1 MNSDHNDLEKI
12 EDGLS
17 NKLIYRITEKE
28 NTKIIIDFSRDKQ
41 EFKNFLTVY
50 EILQKIN
57 ISIPKIYEVNQKQ
70 YKIYM
75 QDFGKNRFNKIYNKD
90 NLYKLLKLAV
100 ENIIVIQN
108 ESNLNNLKNLK
119 EYTFEDLKIELKEF
133 VTYYIPNNKN
143 SNFPTS
149 KFYESWKSIF
159 YSQNYNMKNFVH
171 KDFEFVNLFFL
182 ENCESHLQCGI
193 IDFQSAFKGF
203 IGWDLISLLE
213 NPRINF
219 TRDYNDK
226 LIEYFY
232 DNTSIIENFNTF
244 LEQYYVLSLARQTR
258 LLGRWRKLLS
268 TNNDNKYLNY
278 LKITKSRT
286 IATLNNIKNYEL
298 RSMYEKYLKYKN
310 KVLLKNTIDFF
321 TNIGCDE
328 ILINTHYLHNKIKKY
343 LDKNFKKY
351 PIQIIYEKKILG
363 TGGGVKNIFN
373 YTNRKKICVVN
384 SDIFWN
390 NKNKSHIK
398 YFLSNY
404 QDVSHCKM
412 LLSKDINFLGLKK
425 ENGDFNLKRNIVINS
440 KNKNL
445 YFLFLNL
452 KN

>member
-108 ESNLNNLKNLK
+108 QSHLNNLKNLK
-119 EYTFEDLKIELKEF
+119 EYTFEDLKNELKEF
-133 VTYYIPNNKN
+133 VAYYIPNNKN

-182 ENCESHLQCGI
+182 ENCESHLKCGI

-219 TRDYNDK
+219 RRDYNEK

-258 LLGRWRKLLS
+258 LLGRWRKLIS
-268 TNNDNKYLNY
+268 TNNDNKYLKY

-286 IATLNNIKNYEL
+286 IVTLNNIKNYEL
-298 RSMYEKYLKYKN
+298 RSLYEKYL
-310 KVLLKNTIDFF
+310 
-321 TNIGCDE
+321 
-328 ILINTHYLHNKIKKY
+328 
-343 LDKNFKKY
+343 
-351 PIQIIYEKKILG
+351 
-363 TGGGVKNIFN
+363 
-373 YTNRKKICVVN
+373 
-384 SDIFWN
+384 
-390 NKNKSHIK
+390 
-398 YFLSNY
+398 
-404 QDVSHCKM
+404 
-412 LLSKDINFLGLKK
+412 
-425 ENGDFNLKRNIVINS
+425 
-440 KNKNL
+440 
-445 YFLFLNL
+445 
-452 KN
+452 

>member
-149 KFYESWKSIF
+149 KFYELWKSIF

-182 ENCESHLQCGI
+182 ENYESHLQCGI
-193 IDFQSAFKGF
+193 IDFQSAFMGF
-203 IGWDLISLLE
+203 IGWDLLSLLE

-226 LIEYFY
+226 LLKYFY
-232 DNTSIIENFNTF
+232 DNLPIIEDLNTF
-244 LEQYYVLSLARQTR
+244 RQQYYILSLARQTR
-258 LLGRWRKLLS
+258 LLGRWRKLLNI
-268 TNNDNKYLNY
+268 NNDNQYLDY

-286 IATLNNIKNYEL
+286 TVTLNNIKNHEL
-298 RSMYEKYLKYKN
+298 RSIYEKYL
-310 KVLLKNTIDFF
+310 
-321 TNIGCDE
+321 
-328 ILINTHYLHNKIKKY
+328 
-343 LDKNFKKY
+343 
-351 PIQIIYEKKILG
+351 
-363 TGGGVKNIFN
+363 
-373 YTNRKKICVVN
+373 
-384 SDIFWN
+384 
-390 NKNKSHIK
+390 
-398 YFLSNY
+398 
-404 QDVSHCKM
+404 
-412 LLSKDINFLGLKK
+412 
-425 ENGDFNLKRNIVINS
+425 
-440 KNKNL
+440 
-445 YFLFLNL
+445 
-452 KN
+452 

>member
-1 MNSDHNDLEKI
+1 MNSDYKDLEKI

-17 NKLIYRITEKE
+17 KKLIYRKTEKE
-28 NTKIIIDFSRDKQ
+28 NTKIIIDFSKDKQ
-41 EFKNFLTVY
+41 EFKNFLDVY
-50 EILQKIN
+50 EILLKVN
-57 ISIPKIYEVNQKQ
+57 ISIPKIYEVNQQQ

-75 QDFGKNRFNKIYNKD
+75 QDFGRNRFNKIYNKN

-119 EYTFEDLKIELKEF
+119 EYNFEDLKIELKEF

-182 ENCESHLQCGI
+182 ENYESHLQCGI
-193 IDFQSAFKGF
+193 IDFQSAFRGF

-232 DNTSIIENFNTF
+232 DNTSIIENFSTF
-244 LEQYYVLSLARQTR
+244 LEQYNVLSLARQTR
-258 LLGRWRKLLS
+258 LLGRWKKLLI

-298 RSMYEKYLKYKN
+298 RSMYEKYL
-310 KVLLKNTIDFF
+310 
-321 TNIGCDE
+321 
-328 ILINTHYLHNKIKKY
+328 
-343 LDKNFKKY
+343 
-351 PIQIIYEKKILG
+351 
-363 TGGGVKNIFN
+363 
-373 YTNRKKICVVN
+373 
-384 SDIFWN
+384 
-390 NKNKSHIK
+390 
-398 YFLSNY
+398 
-404 QDVSHCKM
+404 
-412 LLSKDINFLGLKK
+412 
-425 ENGDFNLKRNIVINS
+425 
-440 KNKNL
+440 
-445 YFLFLNL
+445 
-452 KN
+452 

>member
-50 EILQKIN
+50 EILQEIN
-57 ISIPKIYEVNQKQ
+57 ISIPMIYEVNQKQ

-75 QDFGKNRFNKIYNKD
+75 QDFGRNRFNKIYNKD

-159 YSQNYNMKNFVH
+159 YSQNYNMQNFVH

-219 TRDYNDK
+219 TQDYNSK

-232 DNTSIIENFNTF
+232 NNTSIIENFNTF

-258 LLGRWRKLLS
+258 LLGRWRKLFS
-268 TNNDNKYLNY
+268 TNKDNQYLDY

-298 RSMYEKYLKYKN
+298 RSIYEKYL
-310 KVLLKNTIDFF
+310 
-321 TNIGCDE
+321 
-328 ILINTHYLHNKIKKY
+328 
-343 LDKNFKKY
+343 
-351 PIQIIYEKKILG
+351 
-363 TGGGVKNIFN
+363 
-373 YTNRKKICVVN
+373 
-384 SDIFWN
+384 
-390 NKNKSHIK
+390 
-398 YFLSNY
+398 
-404 QDVSHCKM
+404 
-412 LLSKDINFLGLKK
+412 
-425 ENGDFNLKRNIVINS
+425 
-440 KNKNL
+440 
-445 YFLFLNL
+445 
-452 KN
+452 

>member
-1 MNSDHNDLEKI
+1 MNSDHKDLEKI

-17 NKLIYRITEKE
+17 KKLIYRKTEKN

-119 EYTFEDLKIELKEF
+119 EYTFDDLKIELKEF

-268 TNNDNKYLNY
+268 TNNDNQYLDY

-298 RSMYEKYLKYKN
+298 RSIYEKYL
-310 KVLLKNTIDFF
+310 
-321 TNIGCDE
+321 
-328 ILINTHYLHNKIKKY
+328 
-343 LDKNFKKY
+343 
-351 PIQIIYEKKILG
+351 
-363 TGGGVKNIFN
+363 
-373 YTNRKKICVVN
+373 
-384 SDIFWN
+384 
-390 NKNKSHIK
+390 
-398 YFLSNY
+398 
-404 QDVSHCKM
+404 
-412 LLSKDINFLGLKK
+412 
-425 ENGDFNLKRNIVINS
+425 
-440 KNKNL
+440 
-445 YFLFLNL
+445 
-452 KN
+452 

>member
-28 NTKIIIDFSRDKQ
+28 NTKIIIDFSRVKQ
-41 EFKNFLTVY
+41 EFKNFLTIY

-70 YKIYM
+70 YKVYM

-149 KFYESWKSIF
+149 KFYETWKNIF

-182 ENCESHLQCGI
+182 ENYESHLQCGI

-244 LEQYYVLSLARQTR
+244 LDQYYVLSLARQTR

-268 TNNDNKYLNY
+268 TNNDNKYLIY

-298 RSMYEKYLKYKN
+298 RSMYEKYL
-310 KVLLKNTIDFF
+310 
-321 TNIGCDE
+321 
-328 ILINTHYLHNKIKKY
+328 
-343 LDKNFKKY
+343 
-351 PIQIIYEKKILG
+351 
-363 TGGGVKNIFN
+363 
-373 YTNRKKICVVN
+373 
-384 SDIFWN
+384 
-390 NKNKSHIK
+390 
-398 YFLSNY
+398 
-404 QDVSHCKM
+404 
-412 LLSKDINFLGLKK
+412 
-425 ENGDFNLKRNIVINS
+425 
-440 KNKNL
+440 
-445 YFLFLNL
+445 
-452 KN
+452 

>member
-1 MNSDHNDLEKI
+1 MSSDHKDLEKI

-17 NKLIYRITEKE
+17 KKLIYRKTEKE
-28 NTKIIIDFSRDKQ
+28 NTKIIIDFSKDKQ
-41 EFKNFLTVY
+41 EFKNFLDVY
-50 EILQKIN
+50 EILLKVN
-57 ISIPKIYEVNQKQ
+57 ISIPKIYEVNQQQ

-119 EYTFEDLKIELKEF
+119 EYNFEDLKIELKEF

-149 KFYESWKSIF
+149 KFYELWKSIF

-268 TNNDNKYLNY
+268 TNNDNKYLDY
-278 LKITKSRT
+278 LNVTKSRT

-298 RSMYEKYLKYKN
+298 RSMYEKYL
-310 KVLLKNTIDFF
+310 
-321 TNIGCDE
+321 
-328 ILINTHYLHNKIKKY
+328 
-343 LDKNFKKY
+343 
-351 PIQIIYEKKILG
+351 
-363 TGGGVKNIFN
+363 
-373 YTNRKKICVVN
+373 
-384 SDIFWN
+384 
-390 NKNKSHIK
+390 
-398 YFLSNY
+398 
-404 QDVSHCKM
+404 
-412 LLSKDINFLGLKK
+412 
-425 ENGDFNLKRNIVINS
+425 
-440 KNKNL
+440 
-445 YFLFLNL
+445 
-452 KN
+452 

>member
-108 ESNLNNLKNLK
+108 ESNLSNLKNLK

-133 VTYYIPNNKN
+133 VTNYIPANKN
-143 SNFPTS
+143 ANFPTS
-149 KFYESWKSIF
+149 KFYELWEIIF
-159 YSQNYNMKNFVH
+159 HSQNYNMKNFVH

-182 ENCESHLQCGI
+182 ENYKSHLQCGI

-232 DNTSIIENFNTF
+232 DNTPIIENLNTF
-244 LEQYYVLSLARQTR
+244 REQYYVLSLARQTR
-258 LLGRWRKLLS
+258 LLGRWRKLIS
-268 TNNDNKYLNY
+268 TNNDNQYLDY

-298 RSMYEKYLKYKN
+298 RSIYEKYL
-310 KVLLKNTIDFF
+310 
-321 TNIGCDE
+321 
-328 ILINTHYLHNKIKKY
+328 
-343 LDKNFKKY
+343 
-351 PIQIIYEKKILG
+351 
-363 TGGGVKNIFN
+363 
-373 YTNRKKICVVN
+373 
-384 SDIFWN
+384 
-390 NKNKSHIK
+390 
-398 YFLSNY
+398 
-404 QDVSHCKM
+404 
-412 LLSKDINFLGLKK
+412 
-425 ENGDFNLKRNIVINS
+425 
-440 KNKNL
+440 
-445 YFLFLNL
+445 
-452 KN
+452 

>member
-149 KFYESWKSIF
+149 KFYELWESIF

-226 LIEYFY
+226 LIEYFF
-232 DNTSIIENFNTF
+232 DNTPTIQNLNTF
-244 LEQYYVLSLARQTR
+244 REQYYVLSLARQTR

-268 TNNDNKYLNY
+268 TNNDNKYLDY

-298 RSMYEKYLKYKN
+298 RSMYEKYL
-310 KVLLKNTIDFF
+310 
-321 TNIGCDE
+321 
-328 ILINTHYLHNKIKKY
+328 
-343 LDKNFKKY
+343 
-351 PIQIIYEKKILG
+351 
-363 TGGGVKNIFN
+363 
-373 YTNRKKICVVN
+373 
-384 SDIFWN
+384 
-390 NKNKSHIK
+390 
-398 YFLSNY
+398 
-404 QDVSHCKM
+404 
-412 LLSKDINFLGLKK
+412 
-425 ENGDFNLKRNIVINS
+425 
-440 KNKNL
+440 
-445 YFLFLNL
+445 
-452 KN
+452 

>member
-108 ESNLNNLKNLK
+108 ESNLNNLKKLK
-119 EYTFEDLKIELKEF
+119 EYTFEDLKNELNEF
-133 VTYYIPNNKN
+133 VTYYITTNKN

-149 KFYESWKSIF
+149 KFYELWKSIF

-232 DNTSIIENFNTF
+232 DNTPIIENLNNFR
-244 LEQYYVLSLARQTR
+244 EQYYVLSLARQTR
-258 LLGRWRKLLS
+258 LLGRWKKLIN
-268 TNNDNKYLNY
+268 TNNDNQYLDY

-286 IATLNNIKNYEL
+286 MATLNNIKNYEL
-298 RSMYEKYLKYKN
+298 RSIYEKYL
-310 KVLLKNTIDFF
+310 
-321 TNIGCDE
+321 
-328 ILINTHYLHNKIKKY
+328 
-343 LDKNFKKY
+343 
-351 PIQIIYEKKILG
+351 
-363 TGGGVKNIFN
+363 
-373 YTNRKKICVVN
+373 
-384 SDIFWN
+384 
-390 NKNKSHIK
+390 
-398 YFLSNY
+398 
-404 QDVSHCKM
+404 
-412 LLSKDINFLGLKK
+412 
-425 ENGDFNLKRNIVINS
+425 
-440 KNKNL
+440 
-445 YFLFLNL
+445 
-452 KN
+452 

>member
-50 EILQKIN
+50 EILEKIN

-133 VTYYIPNNKN
+133 VTYYISSKKN
-143 SNFPTS
+143 SNFPTA
-149 KFYESWKSIF
+149 KFYELWKSIF
-159 YSQNYNMKNFVH
+159 YSQHYNMKNFVH

-258 LLGRWRKLLS
+258 LLGRWKKLVS
-268 TNNDNKYLNY
+268 TNNDNQYLDY
-278 LKITKSRT
+278 LKITKSRI

-298 RSMYEKYLKYKN
+298 RSIYEKYL
-310 KVLLKNTIDFF
+310 
-321 TNIGCDE
+321 
-328 ILINTHYLHNKIKKY
+328 
-343 LDKNFKKY
+343 
-351 PIQIIYEKKILG
+351 
-363 TGGGVKNIFN
+363 
-373 YTNRKKICVVN
+373 
-384 SDIFWN
+384 
-390 NKNKSHIK
+390 
-398 YFLSNY
+398 
-404 QDVSHCKM
+404 
-412 LLSKDINFLGLKK
+412 
-425 ENGDFNLKRNIVINS
+425 
-440 KNKNL
+440 
-445 YFLFLNL
+445 
-452 KN
+452 

>member
-1 MNSDHNDLEKI
+1 MNSYHNDLEKI

-28 NTKIIIDFSRDKQ
+28 NTKILIDFSRDKQ

-219 TRDYNDK
+219 TS
-226 LIEYFY
+226 

-298 RSMYEKYLKYKN
+298 RSMYEKYL
-310 KVLLKNTIDFF
+310 
-321 TNIGCDE
+321 
-328 ILINTHYLHNKIKKY
+328 
-343 LDKNFKKY
+343 
-351 PIQIIYEKKILG
+351 
-363 TGGGVKNIFN
+363 
-373 YTNRKKICVVN
+373 
-384 SDIFWN
+384 
-390 NKNKSHIK
+390 
-398 YFLSNY
+398 
-404 QDVSHCKM
+404 
-412 LLSKDINFLGLKK
+412 
-425 ENGDFNLKRNIVINS
+425 
-440 KNKNL
+440 
-445 YFLFLNL
+445 
-452 KN
+452 

>member
-41 EFKNFLTVY
+41 EFKNFLTAY

-70 YKIYM
+70 YQIYM

-133 VTYYIPNNKN
+133 VTYYIPTNKN

-149 KFYESWKSIF
+149 KFYELWKSIF

-258 LLGRWRKLLS
+258 LLGRWNKLLI

-298 RSMYEKYLKYKN
+298 RSMYEKYL
-310 KVLLKNTIDFF
+310 
-321 TNIGCDE
+321 
-328 ILINTHYLHNKIKKY
+328 
-343 LDKNFKKY
+343 
-351 PIQIIYEKKILG
+351 
-363 TGGGVKNIFN
+363 
-373 YTNRKKICVVN
+373 
-384 SDIFWN
+384 
-390 NKNKSHIK
+390 
-398 YFLSNY
+398 
-404 QDVSHCKM
+404 
-412 LLSKDINFLGLKK
+412 
-425 ENGDFNLKRNIVINS
+425 
-440 KNKNL
+440 
-445 YFLFLNL
+445 
-452 KN
+452 

>member
-41 EFKNFLTVY
+41 EFKNFLNVY
-50 EILQKIN
+50 EILLKAN
-57 ISIPKIYEVNQKQ
+57 VSIPKIYEVSKQQ

-75 QDFGKNRFNKIYNKD
+75 QDFGNDRFNKIYNKN

-100 ENIIVIQN
+100 DNLIVIQN
-108 ESNLNNLKNLK
+108 ELQLKNINNLK
-119 EYTFEDLKIELKEF
+119 EYTFEDLKFELKEF
-133 VTYYIPNNKN
+133 VSYYIPINKN

-149 KFYESWKSIF
+149 KFYELWESLF
-159 YSQNYNMKNFVH
+159 HSQNYNMKNFVH

-182 ENCESHLQCGI
+182 ENYKSHLQCGI
-193 IDFQSAFKGF
+193 IDFQSAFMGF

-232 DNTSIIENFNTF
+232 NNTPIIESLNTF
-244 LEQYYVLSLARQTR
+244 REQYYVLSLARQTR

-268 TNNDNKYLNY
+268 INNDNQYLDY

-298 RSMYEKYLKYKN
+298 RSIYEKYL
-310 KVLLKNTIDFF
+310 
-321 TNIGCDE
+321 
-328 ILINTHYLHNKIKKY
+328 
-343 LDKNFKKY
+343 
-351 PIQIIYEKKILG
+351 
-363 TGGGVKNIFN
+363 
-373 YTNRKKICVVN
+373 
-384 SDIFWN
+384 
-390 NKNKSHIK
+390 
-398 YFLSNY
+398 
-404 QDVSHCKM
+404 
-412 LLSKDINFLGLKK
+412 
-425 ENGDFNLKRNIVINS
+425 
-440 KNKNL
+440 
-445 YFLFLNL
+445 
-452 KN
+452 

>member
-50 EILQKIN
+50 EILQRIN

-182 ENCESHLQCGI
+182 ENYESHLQCGI
-193 IDFQSAFKGF
+193 IDFQSAFMGF

-298 RSMYEKYLKYKN
+298 RSMYEKYL
-310 KVLLKNTIDFF
+310 
-321 TNIGCDE
+321 
-328 ILINTHYLHNKIKKY
+328 
-343 LDKNFKKY
+343 
-351 PIQIIYEKKILG
+351 
-363 TGGGVKNIFN
+363 
-373 YTNRKKICVVN
+373 
-384 SDIFWN
+384 
-390 NKNKSHIK
+390 
-398 YFLSNY
+398 
-404 QDVSHCKM
+404 
-412 LLSKDINFLGLKK
+412 
-425 ENGDFNLKRNIVINS
+425 
-440 KNKNL
+440 
-445 YFLFLNL
+445 
-452 KN
+452 

>member
-50 EILQKIN
+50 EILQQIN
-57 ISIPKIYEVNQKQ
+57 ISIPKIYEVNLKQ

-226 LIEYFY
+226 LIKYFY

-298 RSMYEKYLKYKN
+298 RSMYEKYL
-310 KVLLKNTIDFF
+310 
-321 TNIGCDE
+321 
-328 ILINTHYLHNKIKKY
+328 
-343 LDKNFKKY
+343 
-351 PIQIIYEKKILG
+351 
-363 TGGGVKNIFN
+363 
-373 YTNRKKICVVN
+373 
-384 SDIFWN
+384 
-390 NKNKSHIK
+390 
-398 YFLSNY
+398 
-404 QDVSHCKM
+404 
-412 LLSKDINFLGLKK
+412 
-425 ENGDFNLKRNIVINS
+425 
-440 KNKNL
+440 
-445 YFLFLNL
+445 
-452 KN
+452 

>member
-119 EYTFEDLKIELKEF
+119 EYTFDDLKIELKEF
-133 VTYYIPNNKN
+133 VTYYI
-143 SNFPTS
+143 
-149 KFYESWKSIF
+149 FYELWESIF

-171 KDFEFVNLFFL
+171 KDYEFVNLFFL

-232 DNTSIIENFNTF
+232 DKTSIIENFNTF
-244 LEQYYVLSLARQTR
+244 LEKYYVLSLARQTR
-258 LLGRWRKLLS
+258 LLGKWRKLLS
-268 TNNDNKYLNY
+268 TNNDNQYLDY

-298 RSMYEKYLKYKN
+298 RSMYEKYL
-310 KVLLKNTIDFF
+310 
-321 TNIGCDE
+321 
-328 ILINTHYLHNKIKKY
+328 
-343 LDKNFKKY
+343 
-351 PIQIIYEKKILG
+351 
-363 TGGGVKNIFN
+363 
-373 YTNRKKICVVN
+373 
-384 SDIFWN
+384 
-390 NKNKSHIK
+390 
-398 YFLSNY
+398 
-404 QDVSHCKM
+404 
-412 LLSKDINFLGLKK
+412 
-425 ENGDFNLKRNIVINS
+425 
-440 KNKNL
+440 
-445 YFLFLNL
+445 
-452 KN
+452 

>member
-1 MNSDHNDLEKI
+1 MNPDHIDLEKI

-17 NKLIYRITEKE
+17 NKLIYRITEKK

-41 EFKNFLTVY
+41 EFKNFLIVY

-133 VTYYIPNNKN
+133 VTYYISTNKN
-143 SNFPTS
+143 SNFPAL
-149 KFYESWKSIF
+149 KFYELWKSIF

-182 ENCESHLQCGI
+182 ENYESHLQCGI
-193 IDFQSAFKGF
+193 IDFQSAFMGF

-219 TRDYNDK
+219 TRDYNNK

-232 DNTSIIENFNTF
+232 DSMPIVENLNTF
-244 LEQYYVLSLARQTR
+244 REQYYVLSLARQSR
-258 LLGRWRKLLS
+258 LLGKWKKLFS
-268 TNNDNKYLNY
+268 TNNDNQYLDY

-298 RSMYEKYLKYKN
+298 RSIYEKYL
-310 KVLLKNTIDFF
+310 
-321 TNIGCDE
+321 
-328 ILINTHYLHNKIKKY
+328 
-343 LDKNFKKY
+343 
-351 PIQIIYEKKILG
+351 
-363 TGGGVKNIFN
+363 
-373 YTNRKKICVVN
+373 
-384 SDIFWN
+384 
-390 NKNKSHIK
+390 
-398 YFLSNY
+398 
-404 QDVSHCKM
+404 
-412 LLSKDINFLGLKK
+412 
-425 ENGDFNLKRNIVINS
+425 
-440 KNKNL
+440 
-445 YFLFLNL
+445 
-452 KN
+452 

>member
-57 ISIPKIYEVNQKQ
+57 ISIPKIYEVNQQQ

-149 KFYESWKSIF
+149 KFYELWKSIF

-182 ENCESHLQCGI
+182 ENYESHLQCGI
-193 IDFQSAFKGF
+193 IDFQSAFMGF

-219 TRDYNDK
+219 TRDYNDE

-232 DNTSIIENFNTF
+232 DNAPIIENFNTF
-244 LEQYYVLSLARQTR
+244 REQYYVLSLARQTR

-268 TNNDNKYLNY
+268 TNNDNKYLDN

-298 RSMYEKYLKYKN
+298 RSIYEKYL
-310 KVLLKNTIDFF
+310 
-321 TNIGCDE
+321 
-328 ILINTHYLHNKIKKY
+328 
-343 LDKNFKKY
+343 
-351 PIQIIYEKKILG
+351 
-363 TGGGVKNIFN
+363 
-373 YTNRKKICVVN
+373 
-384 SDIFWN
+384 
-390 NKNKSHIK
+390 
-398 YFLSNY
+398 
-404 QDVSHCKM
+404 
-412 LLSKDINFLGLKK
+412 
-425 ENGDFNLKRNIVINS
+425 
-440 KNKNL
+440 
-445 YFLFLNL
+445 
-452 KN
+452 

>member
-50 EILQKIN
+50 EILLKAN
-57 ISIPKIYEVNQKQ
+57 VSIPKIYEISKQQ

-75 QDFGKNRFNKIYNKD
+75 QDFGNDRFNKIYNKN

-108 ESNLNNLKNLK
+108 ESHLKNLKNLK

-133 VTYYIPNNKN
+133 VTYYIPTNKN

-149 KFYESWKSIF
+149 KFYELWKSIF
-159 YSQNYNMKNFVH
+159 HSQNYNMKNFAH

-182 ENCESHLQCGI
+182 ENYESHLQCGI
-193 IDFQSAFKGF
+193 IDFQSAFIGF
-203 IGWDLISLLE
+203 IGWDLLSLLE

-232 DNTSIIENFNTF
+232 DNTLIIENFNTF

-268 TNNDNKYLNY
+268 TNNDNQYLDY

-286 IATLNNIKNYEL
+286 IAALNNIRNDEL
-298 RSMYEKYLKYKN
+298 SSIYEKYL
-310 KVLLKNTIDFF
+310 
-321 TNIGCDE
+321 
-328 ILINTHYLHNKIKKY
+328 
-343 LDKNFKKY
+343 
-351 PIQIIYEKKILG
+351 
-363 TGGGVKNIFN
+363 
-373 YTNRKKICVVN
+373 
-384 SDIFWN
+384 
-390 NKNKSHIK
+390 
-398 YFLSNY
+398 
-404 QDVSHCKM
+404 
-412 LLSKDINFLGLKK
+412 
-425 ENGDFNLKRNIVINS
+425 
-440 KNKNL
+440 
-445 YFLFLNL
+445 
-452 KN
+452 

>member
-1 MNSDHNDLEKI
+1 MNADHNDLEKI

-28 NTKIIIDFSRDKQ
+28 NTKIIIDFSRDKKN
-41 EFKNFLTVY
+41 FKNFLTVY

-57 ISIPKIYEVNQKQ
+57 ISIPKIYEINQKQ

-75 QDFGKNRFNKIYNKD
+75 QDFGKNRFNIIYNKD

-108 ESNLNNLKNLK
+108 ESNLSNLKNLK
-119 EYTFEDLKIELKEF
+119 EYTFEDLKIELEEF

-143 SNFPTS
+143 SNFPSS
-149 KFYESWKSIF
+149 KFYELWKSIF
-159 YSQNYNMKNFVH
+159 SSQNYNMKNFVH

-268 TNNDNKYLNY
+268 TNNDNKYLDY

-298 RSMYEKYLKYKN
+298 RSMYEKYL
-310 KVLLKNTIDFF
+310 
-321 TNIGCDE
+321 
-328 ILINTHYLHNKIKKY
+328 
-343 LDKNFKKY
+343 
-351 PIQIIYEKKILG
+351 
-363 TGGGVKNIFN
+363 
-373 YTNRKKICVVN
+373 
-384 SDIFWN
+384 
-390 NKNKSHIK
+390 
-398 YFLSNY
+398 
-404 QDVSHCKM
+404 
-412 LLSKDINFLGLKK
+412 
-425 ENGDFNLKRNIVINS
+425 
-440 KNKNL
+440 
-445 YFLFLNL
+445 
-452 KN
+452 

>member
-119 EYTFEDLKIELKEF
+119 EYTFEDLKIELNEF
-133 VTYYIPNNKN
+133 VTYYIPTKKN
-143 SNFPTS
+143 SSFPTL
-149 KFYESWKSIF
+149 KFYELWKSIF
-159 YSQNYNMKNFVH
+159 YYQNYNMKNFVH

-182 ENCESHLQCGI
+182 ENYESHLQCGI
-193 IDFQSAFKGF
+193 IDFQSAFMGF

-219 TRDYNDK
+219 TRDYNNK

-232 DNTSIIENFNTF
+232 DNTPIIENLNTF
-244 LEQYYVLSLARQTR
+244 REQYYVLSLARQTR
-258 LLGRWRKLLS
+258 LLGRWKKLIS
-268 TNNDNKYLNY
+268 TNNDNQYLDY

-286 IATLNNIKNYEL
+286 METLNNIKNYEL
-298 RSMYEKYLKYKN
+298 RSIYEKYL
-310 KVLLKNTIDFF
+310 
-321 TNIGCDE
+321 
-328 ILINTHYLHNKIKKY
+328 
-343 LDKNFKKY
+343 
-351 PIQIIYEKKILG
+351 
-363 TGGGVKNIFN
+363 
-373 YTNRKKICVVN
+373 
-384 SDIFWN
+384 
-390 NKNKSHIK
+390 
-398 YFLSNY
+398 
-404 QDVSHCKM
+404 
-412 LLSKDINFLGLKK
+412 
-425 ENGDFNLKRNIVINS
+425 
-440 KNKNL
+440 
-445 YFLFLNL
+445 
-452 KN
+452 

>member
-133 VTYYIPNNKN
+133 VTYYIPTNKN

-193 IDFQSAFKGF
+193 IDFQSAFIGF
-203 IGWDLISLLE
+203 IGWDLLSLLE

-232 DNTSIIENFNTF
+232 DSTSIIENFNTF

-258 LLGRWRKLLS
+258 LLGRWKKLLS
-268 TNNDNKYLNY
+268 LNNDNQYLDY

-298 RSMYEKYLKYKN
+298 RSMYEKYL
-310 KVLLKNTIDFF
+310 
-321 TNIGCDE
+321 
-328 ILINTHYLHNKIKKY
+328 
-343 LDKNFKKY
+343 
-351 PIQIIYEKKILG
+351 
-363 TGGGVKNIFN
+363 
-373 YTNRKKICVVN
+373 
-384 SDIFWN
+384 
-390 NKNKSHIK
+390 
-398 YFLSNY
+398 
-404 QDVSHCKM
+404 
-412 LLSKDINFLGLKK
+412 
-425 ENGDFNLKRNIVINS
+425 
-440 KNKNL
+440 
-445 YFLFLNL
+445 
-452 KN
+452 